1 MGKDVADYA
10 RDLRYPIGRFEVSQ
24 VITRDQRGTWINDI
38 DHLPANLRRAIAGL
52 NGGQLATP
60 YRPDGWTVRQ
70 VIHHLADSHMN
81 AYVRFR
87 LALTESAPTIKPYD
101 EAAWARLPDAKGAPI
116 EPSLKLL
123 ESLHERLTI
132 LLRSMEDADFQRS
145 FRHPERGE
153 MRLDTNLGLYSWHGR
168 HHVAHIQQLR
178 ERENW

>member
-1 MGKDVADYA
+1 MGIDVADDA
-10 RDLRYPIGRFEVSQ
+10 RDLRYPIGRFEASQ

-38 DHLPANLRRAIAGL
+38 DDLPANLRRAIAGL
-52 NGGQLATP
+52 NGEQLDTP

-87 LALTESAPTIKPYD
+87 LALTESVPTIKPYD
-101 EAAWARLPDAKGAPI
+101 EAAWARLPDAKVASI

-123 ESLHERLTI
+123 DSLHERLTI

-178 ERENW
+178 EKEDW